1 VGAAM
6 TDVDRSDE
14 YLEWIAEDAEREQAI
29 RNGQHPDDPGPPEPK
44 AEAAPPG
51 DPAAATDEATT
62 WEPIDL
68 GPYLRGEIERPQPAL
83 GIVRSDDLRLI
94 YPGRQHVV
102 VGETESGKSWFAL
115 ACVAAELALGRH
127 VVYVHFE
134 ESDPGS
140 TLDRLQL
147 LDVTEHD
154 LVQRFRFVGPS
165 RPVRAG
171 WIEPLL
177 TPVPSLVVFDGV
189 NEGMA
194 LHGADIMA
202 ADGASAFRRLLVLP
216 FANAGAATLACDHT
230 PHGGRVA
237 EYGSVHKGNA
247 LDGTR
252 INLENVSPFGRRLR
266 GRSSVFVTKD
276 RPGFLRAHGR
286 PTKVPGKTFMGT
298 LIVDDS
304 ETIGPDFTLRFTAPK
319 EDEEHKPGGDDGTT
333 VAAGLSDTVHGV
345 IAALPDRTVGSTR
358 ELYAQ
363 LRAAGLTFTNA
374 NVRNAVDD
382 LIVAGRLIEVPGK
395 NRAKGYQTADSS
407 ASDEPPS

>member
-1 VGAAM
+1 M
-6 TDVDRSDE
+6 
-14 YLEWIAEDAEREQAI
+14 
-29 RNGQHPDDPGPPEPK
+29 
-44 AEAAPPG
+44 
-51 DPAAATDEATT
+51 
-62 WEPIDL
+62 
-68 GPYLRGEIERPQPAL
+68 
-83 GIVRSDDLRLI
+83 
-94 YPGRQHVV
+94 
-102 VGETESGKSWFAL
+102 
-115 ACVAAELALGRH
+115 ACVAAELALGRQ

-147 LDVTEHD
+147 LGVTERD
-154 LVQRFRFVGPS
+154 LVQRFRFVGPA

-177 TPVPSLVVFDGV
+177 SPVPSLVVFDGV

-202 ADGASAFRRLLVLP
+202 ADGASAFRRALVLP

-252 INLENVSPFGRRLR
+252 INLENVAPFGRRLR

-276 RPGFLRAHGR
+276 RPGYLRSHGR
-286 PTKVPGKTFMGT
+286 PTRVPGKTFMGT

-319 EDEEHKPGGDDGTT
+319 DDKDAKPDADDGTG
-333 VAAGLSDTVHGV
+333 VPDRLADTVHGI
-345 IAALPDRTVGSTR
+345 IAELPGRTVGSTR

-363 LRAAGLTFTNA
+363 LRAAGQSFTNA
-374 NVRNAVDD
+374 NVRDAVDD

-395 NRAKGYQTADSS
+395 NRAKGYQAADSS
-407 ASDEPPS
+407 ASDEPPR